1 MIKLNKTHQKLT
13 LSVLF
18 LVALISNK
26 SEAQITTITPNPND
40 TRVITTGVPFLLIAT
55 DARAAGMGD
64 MGVATSVDAY
74 SQQWNPSKY
83 AFSEAKSGFAIGYT
97 PYLSKLVNDIFIGNF
112 TYFNRLNERSAF
124 AASFRYFGLGEIELR
139 ETEISEPLIVK
150 PNELTFDVSYSLRLS
165 DQFSM
170 GVALRYLRSDLKIQ
184 TFDPDAKA
192 AGSYG
197 VDISGYYQSEEE
209 AYSDFN
215 GRWRGGFAI
224 QNLGPK
230 IKYDEGGTEN
240 FLPTNLRLGGGFDFI
255 FDQYNRINV
264 TAEVTKLLVPTPPI
278 IGDEYNY
285 FDNNSDNTF
294 NEDDG
299 DFLYNDVNNDGMFG
313 VGDYT
318 DINDNGVYDDGDTK
332 LDANPIRNDVIIQG
346 QSQDV
351 NFMSGVFQ
359 SFNDAPGG
367 LSEELDEFTWAL
379 GAEYVYQDSFALRAG
394 YFNENEFKGARKF
407 FSLGAGFK
415 YTTIDIDLSYL
426 FSASKVQSPLENTLR
441 FSLSFNIGDGEYTE
455 Y

>member
-40 TRVITTGVPFLLIAT
+40 TRVITTGVPFLLIAS

-64 MGVATSVDAY
+64 MGVATSVDTY
-74 SQQWNPSKY
+74 SQHWNPSKY
-83 AFSEAKSGFAIGYT
+83 AFSEAKSGFGISYT
-97 PYLSKLVNDIFIGNF
+97 PYLSKLVNDIFLGNV

-124 AASFRYFGLGEIELR
+124 AVSFKYFSLGEIELR
-139 ETEISEPLIVK
+139 ADEFSEALIEK
-150 PNELTFDVSYSLRLS
+150 PNELTFDVSYALRLS

-170 GVALRYLRSDLKIQ
+170 GVALRYLRSDLKISAI
-184 TFDPDAKA
+184 DPNSKA
-192 AGSYG
+192 AGSFG

-230 IKYDEGGTEN
+230 IKYDDAGREN
-240 FLPTNLRLGGGFDFI
+240 FLPTNLRIGGGFDFI

-264 TAEVTKLLVPTPPI
+264 TAEVTKLLVPTPPVY
-278 IGDEYNY
+278 GTEYNY
-285 FDNNSDNTF
+285 SDT
-294 NEDDG
+294 DG
-299 DFLYNDVNNDGMFG
+299 
-313 VGDYT
+313 
-318 DINDNGVYDDGDTK
+318 NGVYDSDIDTRGSIV
-332 LDANPIRNDVIIQG
+332 NSNVIIEG

-367 LSEELDEFTWAL
+367 FSEELDEFTWAL
-379 GAEYVYQDSFALRAG
+379 GAEYLYQDSFALRAG